1 MIRKEFV
8 TVNGK
13 GYSVTIYETGHIS
26 IWTNWQVPC
35 IADLRQWSV
44 MPRMIDMSA
53 SVSPYGRLGK
63 KVLAT
68 LNIIPQ

>member
-8 TVNGK
+8 TVDGK
-13 GYSVTIYETGHIS
+13 NYSVTVSETGSIS

-35 IADLRQWSV
+35 IADLRRLSV
-44 MPRMIDMSA
+44 RPRMIDKSA

-63 KVLAT
+63 KVLAV
-68 LNIIPQ
+68 LNINPQ